1 MLVGNMLFRYMAG
14 QKEYEVE
21 LQFTSGL
28 LGAPDRTKTK
38 EENIDGEKAIFGSRS
53 DMGSPA
59 FSHSSRTDSVIS
71 AGREADESSS
81 ALTEKPPLLV
91 VDQPES
97 SSGGSS
103 SKRKVNLKKKN
114 FMAIFY
120 GWGSTASRLHGEAAA
135 KER

>member
-1 MLVGNMLFRYMAG
+1 MLFRYMAG

-71 AGREADESSS
+71 AGREADGSSS
-81 ALTEKPPLLV
+81 ALTEKPPMLV
-91 VDQPES
+91 VDQPEN

-103 SKRKVNLKKKN
+103 SKRKVNFKKKTLWPH
-114 FMAIFY
+114 FMDGVQLPQDYRGKQQQKKGKLF
-120 GWGSTASRLHGEAAA
+120 
-135 KER
+135 

>member
-1 MLVGNMLFRYMAG
+1 MLFRYMAG

-81 ALTEKPPLLV
+81 ALTEKPPMLV

-120 GWGSTASRLHGEAAA
+120 GWGSTASRLHGEAAE